1 MAILLE
7 TLSKNWTGR
16 KPPNSFYE
24 VTITLTSRQDK
35 DTTKR
40 KLQANTTDEH
50 RHKNLQQNTRNPYS
64 TIHEKGYTHHDQ
76 VGFIA
81 VMQGFFNAHKL
92 VSTHLK
98 N

>member
-7 TLSKNWTGR
+7 TVSKNWTGR

-24 VTITLTSRQDK
+24 ATITLTSRQDK

-50 RHKNLQQNTRNPYS
+50 RHKNLPTKYSKSVFNNTL
-64 TIHEKGYTHHDQ
+64 KQLYTHHDQ

-81 VMQGFFNAHKL
+81 VMQGFF
-92 VSTHLK
+92 
-98 N
+98 